1 MAASVVACA
10 SASKACA
17 ASSWARRRRSNAPS
31 VFLFPPQGSQNKGE
45 DVLPDN
51 QACASKMTTKP
62 CDFTIFGVLGD
73 LSQRN
78 LLPSLYQLERADLL
92 HPETRI
98 IGVAR
103 HELSQETFLAEVR
116 TKLQSFVG
124 EAWEETSAARLLSR
138 MCYVLINLDVPEE
151 YKRLLGIVDPQQR
164 VLVSYFSVAPSLFG
178 PICTGLEH
186 AGLVTPNTRVV
197 LEKPIGRNLASSIEI
212 NDRVAKVFNEKQVY
226 RIDHYLGKE
235 TVMNLLALRFAN
247 SIFTT
252 NWDHNTID
260 HVQITVA
267 EEVGIGNRWGYFDQ
281 AGQLRDMVQNHLMQI
296 LTLVAMEPPVNL
308 QDDSLRNEKLK
319 VLKALRPITAK
330 NIDKRVVRG
339 QYGPGFIK
347 GKPVPGYLEERG
359 GNLSST
365 TETFVAIRMDID
377 NWRWAGVP
385 FYLRTGKAMA
395 CKRSE
400 VVINYKPLPHNI
412 FYDSYR
418 RLPANKLIIRL
429 QPDEGV
435 EIEMLNKVPGI
446 SDCLRLQRTML
457 DLSFSEAFSKERI
470 AGAYER
476 LILEVMQGNQALFI
490 HRDEV
495 ENSWLWI
502 DSIQEAWA
510 KANEPPKT
518 YPAGSWGPVA
528 SVALLA
534 RDEREWEE

>member
-1 MAASVVACA
+1 MI
-10 SASKACA
+10 
-17 ASSWARRRRSNAPS
+17 
-31 VFLFPPQGSQNKGE
+31 
-45 DVLPDN
+45 PDRTPCN
-51 QACASKMTTKP
+51 TGVEEKQP
-62 CDFTIFGVLGD
+62 CDFIIFGILGD
-73 LSQRN
+73 LTRRK
-78 LLPSLYQLERADLL
+78 LLPSLYQLEKAGLL
-92 HPETRI
+92 HDETRI

-103 HELSQETFLAEVR
+103 HDLTQEAFLNEMR
-116 TKLQSFVG
+116 GRLTSFAG
-124 EAWEETSAARLLSR
+124 EPLDNAAADRLLAR
-138 MCYVLINLDVPEE
+138 MRYVLINLENPGE
-151 YKRLLGIVDPQQR
+151 YLRLAEAVSPQER
-164 VLVSYFSVAPSLFG
+164 GRVSYFSVAPSLFG
-178 PICTGLEH
+178 PIC
-186 AGLVTPNTRVV
+186 AGLAQAGLISHGMRAV

-212 NDRVAKVFNEKQVY
+212 NDLVAKVFNESQVY

-267 EEVGIGNRWGYFDQ
+267 EQVGIEGRWGYFDQ

-308 QDDSLRNEKLK
+308 RDDSLRSEKLK
-319 VLKALRPITAK
+319 VLKALRPITSK
-330 NIDKRVVRG
+330 NLDKRVVRG
-339 QYGPGFIK
+339 QYGPGFIM
-347 GKPVPGYLEERG
+347 GRAVPGYLEEKG
-359 GNLSST
+359 GNPAST
-365 TETFVAIRMDID
+365 TETFVAIRVDID

-395 CKRSE
+395 AKRSE

-412 FYDSYR
+412 FFDSYR
-418 RLPANKLIIRL
+418 TLPANKLIIRL

-446 SDCLRLQRTML
+446 GNGLRLQRTML
-457 DLSFSEAFSKERI
+457 DLSFSEAFGKERI
-470 AGAYER
+470 AGPYER
-476 LILEVMQGNQALFI
+476 LILEVMNGNQALFI

-495 ENSWLWI
+495 ESSWQWI
-502 DSIQEAWA
+502 DSIQEAIA
-510 KANEPPKT
+510 KANEPPKP